1 LGSYIPCDQIQ
12 TSELELTGANL
23 AHLAG
28 ALRGLG
34 YTITRETEDG
44 LSFRKGS
51 RYGSYDRASGS
62 LEMNGRYSSETELRA
77 IKVSYS
83 RQIVGYAAKQFGWKL
98 SDEKA
103 STKKNVALSM
113 KARK

>member
-1 LGSYIPCDQIQ
+1 
-12 TSELELTGANL
+12 
-23 AHLAG
+23 
-28 ALRGLG
+28 
-34 YTITRETEDG
+34 
-44 LSFRKGS
+44 
-51 RYGSYDRASGS
+51 
-62 LEMNGRYSSETELRA
+62 MNGRYSSETELRA